1 MNVPTD
7 TVGLLSAMSTQMADA
22 IERVGKSLVM
32 VNGRKRQSA
41 SGVVYAP
48 NTILTADHVLERE
61 EDLTIETSD
70 QRKLP
75 AKFVGRDS
83 ATDLAVLD
91 VPDLGLDPAT
101 TTDEARVGQ
110 LVLAV
115 GRPTSDGPMASLGIV
130 SAVGGP
136 VRTQRGAM
144 LEQYIRTDATPYP
157 GFSGGPLTSTDGTVL
172 GIVTTGLAGGVA
184 LAVPSPI
191 AWRIAE
197 TLTQHGTVKRGF
209 LGLSCQPVPLPD
221 QYRQGREQEQG
232 LLVVRVEDGSP
243 AEKGGVLLG
252 DVIITLDGNTLNDTD
267 DLQALLTGNRVGQA
281 VPVEVVRG
289 GTPQTLEVTIGEREQ
304 GSLYGEQ
311 PTERRRRG
319 RGRRRF
325 QH

>member
-7 TVGLLSAMSTQMADA
+7 NVGVLSAMSTQMADA
-22 IERVGKSLVM
+22 VERVGQSLVM
-32 VNGRKRQSA
+32 VNGRQRQSA

-61 EDLTIETSD
+61 EDLTIETPD

-83 ATDLAVLD
+83 ATDLAVLE

-172 GIVTTGLAGGVA
+172 GIVTTGLVGGVA
-184 LAVPSPI
+184 LAIPSPI

-221 QYRQGREQEQG
+221 QYRQGREQERG

-243 AEKGGVLLG
+243 SEKGGVLLG

-281 VPVEVVRG
+281 VPMEVVRG
-289 GTPQTLEVTIGEREQ
+289 GTPQTLQVTIGQRK
-304 GSLYGEQ
+304 
-311 PTERRRRG
+311 
-319 RGRRRF
+319 
-325 QH
+325 